1 MNADDL
7 YVKRYLTRRQL
18 IRAGSFGAAAAAV
31 AATGGGRYLRALAQ
45 DATPA
50 AGVFDPVACYQSF
63 PDSKPTKYDRA
74 GDPPYNIA
82 FSNGYIGNVWRTQ
95 MINMSKAFVEHDDI
109 KPLIKDYQVGSSGE
123 DVAAQIAQTE
133 NMISAGAQAVILNA
147 ISPTGLNPTI
157 QRAREEGIVIVSFD
171 NTVTAPDVVNVNEDQ
186 VEMGKKWA
194 EFLVEQTGGNG
205 KILMVNG
212 VAGTSVDQDRQK
224 GAKDV
229 FAQNSGISTVEVVGK
244 WDPGIAQTAVSQALA
259 GNSDIAGV
267 WCQGGTDGAVRA
279 FLEANRPLVPFA
291 GEAENGFRKQM
302 LQYKDQFQAIS
313 IGQSPGLVCVS
324 IHAVLDLLQGNEV
337 PSSIAA
343 PLPITTTADLQPG
356 VNVFPDAPDNFFVS
370 INIPPCGVNMTY
382 DEINAAGA

>member
-1 MNADDL
+1 MNSDDR
-7 YVKRYLTRRQL
+7 YVQRYFNRRQV
-18 IRAGSFGAAAAAV
+18 IGAGAGALTALGA
-31 AATGGGRYLRALAQ
+31 GRYFRALAQ

-50 AGVFDPVACYQSF
+50 AAVFDPVACYQSF
-63 PDSKPTKYDRA
+63 PGSTPIKFDRV

-95 MINMSKAFVEHDDI
+95 MINMSNAFVEHEDI
-109 KPLIKDYQVGSSGE
+109 KPMISEYQVASSGE

-157 QRAREEGIVIVSFD
+157 ERALQDGIVVVSFD
-171 NTVTAPDVVNVNEDQ
+171 NTVTAEGVVNVNEDQ
-186 VEMGKKWA
+186 IEMGKRWA
-194 EFLVEQTGGNG
+194 EFLVEQTGGTG
-205 KILMVNG
+205 KVLMING
-212 VAGTSVDQDRQK
+212 VAGTSVDQDRQT

-229 FAQNSGISTVEVVGK
+229 FAQHPEMSVVEVVGK
-244 WDPGIAQTAVSQALA
+244 WDPGVAQTVTSQALA
-259 GNSDIAGV
+259 SNDDIAAV

-279 FLEANRPLVPFA
+279 FLEAGRPLVPFA

-324 IHAVLDLLQGNEV
+324 IHAALDLLQGNEL
-337 PSSIAA
+337 PSSIAS
-343 PLPITTTADLQPG
+343 PLPITTTADLEPG

-370 INIPPCGVNMTY
+370 INIPQCGVEMTY
-382 DEINAAGA
+382 EEINAAGE

>member
-1 MNADDL
+1 MKSDDQFL
-7 YVKRYLTRRQL
+7 HRYLSRRQI
-18 IRAGSFGAAAAAV
+18 IRSGSFGAAAAAV
-31 AATGGGRYLRALAQ
+31 AAAGGGRYLHALAQ
-45 DATPA
+45 DATPEA
-50 AGVFDPVACYQSF
+50 VVFDAAACYQSF

-133 NMISAGAQAVILNA
+133 NMISAGAQAIILNA

-157 QRAREEGIVIVSFD
+157 QRARDEGIVVLSFD
-171 NTVTAPDVVNVNEDQ
+171 NTVTAPDVVNINEDQ

-194 EFLVEQTGGNG
+194 EFLVEQTGGKG

-229 FAQNSGISTVEVVGK
+229 FAQNPDITIVEVVGK
-244 WDPGIAQTAVSQALA
+244 WDPGIAQTVTAQALA
-259 GNSDIAGV
+259 ANSDIAGL
-267 WCQGGTDGAVRA
+267 WCQGGTDGSVRA
-279 FLEANRPLVPFA
+279 FLEANRPLVPSA

-302 LQYKDQFQAIS
+302 LQYKDQFKAMS

-324 IHAVLDLLQGNEV
+324 IRAALDLLQGNEV
-337 PSSIAA
+337 PSSIAV
-343 PLPITTTADLQPG
+343 PLPVVTTDTLQEG

-370 INIPPCGVNMTY
+370 INIEACAVEMTY
-382 DEINAAGA
+382 DEINAAGS